1 MDRRRA
7 APLAAT
13 GHGMTEPRWIDRD
26 ADLGRVIDTLRSEP
40 EYGLDTEFVAERSY
54 WPQLCLVQLSWPG
67 GVALVDPLGCD
78 VAALAGVLATPST
91 MITHAGAS
99 DLPIIERACD
109 ARPQRLFDTQ
119 VAAGFVGLGMPSLV
133 SLVSSLLDSRLDK
146 SEQLA
151 DWSRRPLSEATRR
164 YAAGDVAHLH
174 ALAGRLR
181 ERLDERGRLAWA
193 EAECEVLRTA
203 PTRDQDPDTA
213 WWRIKGAR
221 SLRGER
227 AQIAQSVASWRER
240 RARELDRP
248 SRFVL
253 GDLVLAGIAA
263 RPPKSAGD
271 LTKLRGAGSLPQGV
285 VRAVIEAVEQGR
297 AMPAS
302 ELRRPPKNAGD
313 DPSLDAAAALLAAW
327 TGQVAGVEGVD
338 ARLLAT
344 RDDVRA
350 LVNGRPGRLDDGWRA
365 EMVGDRLRHLMSGDA
380 VLRLV
385 DGGRRVEIVEHGE
398 RT

>member
-1 MDRRRA
+1 VS
-7 APLAAT
+7 
-13 GHGMTEPRWIDRD
+13 EPRWVASD
-26 ADLGRVIDTLRSEP
+26 ADLQGVIDILRSEE

-67 GVALVDPLGCD
+67 GVALVDPFACD
-78 VAALAGVLATPST
+78 VGALADLLATPST

-99 DLPIIERACD
+99 DLPIIERACG

-119 VAAGFVGLGMPSLV
+119 LAAGFVGLGMPSLV
-133 SLVSSLLDSRLDK
+133 SLVSGLLDTRLDK

-151 DWSRRPLSEATRR
+151 DWTRRPLPEATRL

-174 ALAGRLR
+174 ALTAKLR
-181 ERLDERGRLAWA
+181 ERLDERGRRAWA
-193 EAECEVLRTA
+193 DAECEALRTA
-203 PTRDQDPDTA
+203 PNRDQDPDTA

-227 AQIAQSVASWRER
+227 AQIAQSVAAWRER

-248 SRFVL
+248 ARFVL

-263 RPPKSAGD
+263 RAPKSTND
-271 LTKLRGAGSLPQGV
+271 LTKMRGAGSLPQGV
-285 VRAVIEAVEQGR
+285 VRAVLEAVELGR
-297 AMPAS
+297 AMPKS
-302 ELRRPPKNAGD
+302 ELRQPPKHAGD
-313 DPSLDAAAALLAAW
+313 DPALDAAAALLAAW
-327 TGQVAGVEGVD
+327 TGQVAGAEGVE
-338 ARLLAT
+338 ARVLAT

-350 LVNGRPGRLDDGWRA
+350 LVNGRPGRLDSGWRA
-365 EMVGDRLRHLMSGDA
+365 EMVGDRLRHLMSGEA

-385 DGGRRVEIVEHGE
+385 DGGRRVEIVERGE
-398 RT
+398 WT